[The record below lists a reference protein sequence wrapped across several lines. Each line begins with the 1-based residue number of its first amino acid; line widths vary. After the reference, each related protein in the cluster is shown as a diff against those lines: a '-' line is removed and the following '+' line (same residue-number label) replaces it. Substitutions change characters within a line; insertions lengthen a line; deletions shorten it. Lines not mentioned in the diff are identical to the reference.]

1 MTERPDA
8 EAVSRFIITRLQDN
22 PVGASTR
29 FTLAEDLLDKYP
41 FMQRDDAR
49 SLISRALA
57 TLQDQGTIQVLRA
70 EHWDLS
76 GDERVRLA

>member
-1 MTERPDA
+1 MSERPDV
-8 EAVSRFIITRLQDN
+8 EAVSRFIVTRLEDS

-29 FTLAEDLLDKYP
+29 FTLAEDLIDKYP

-49 SLISRALA
+49 SLTSRALA
-57 TLQDQGTIQVLRA
+57 TLQEQGTVQVLRA
-70 EHWDLS
+70 EYWDLS